1 MEVMLLRHGEPDYAL
16 VAGPRPKYRGH
27 RYDLVHLSDQGAAQ
41 IHAVVAEAGAFD
53 AELIASSPYPR
64 CLQSAAI
71 LSRALDLDLHVHPD
85 LHEWL
90 PVSDGEA
97 PVSAKIVAA
106 AEEAYWR
113 NRSSPAPL
121 IGTPWES
128 DAAIVARTRPILDE
142 YKRGCQRLLV
152 VTHEVVIRALTGQ
165 LHTDLGSA
173 RWLTW

>member
-1 MEVMLLRHGEPDYAL
+1 MLLRHGEPEYAL

-27 RYDLVHLSDQGAAQ
+27 RYDLVHLSDQGVRQ
-41 IHAVVAEAGAFD
+41 IHAVIAEVRDFD

-97 PVSAKIVAA
+97 RVTAEIVAQ

-113 NRSSPAPL
+113 NRSTPGSL

-142 YKRGCQRLLV
+142 YKGGCQRLLV

-165 LHTDLGSA
+165 LHTGLGA
-173 RWLTW
+173 ACRLTW